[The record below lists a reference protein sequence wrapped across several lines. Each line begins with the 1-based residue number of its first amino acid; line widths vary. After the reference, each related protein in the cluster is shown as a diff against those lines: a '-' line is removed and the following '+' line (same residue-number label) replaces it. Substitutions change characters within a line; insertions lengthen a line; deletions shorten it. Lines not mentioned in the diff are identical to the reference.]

1 MTRFTRIGTSA
12 IAFAKRNSGAIIIGV
27 SLVIGLNFNR
37 FTNYAAEV
45 PYAFHLAIY
54 HLSGQA
60 AADEKAQQEYEQE
73 QAKQRQEY
81 QQEQAKQRQEY
92 EQEQAK
98 RTQDYQ
104 QKQAKLALEEELQRT
119 KKAAQN
125 ELTRVLA
132 AAWQQ
137 FLTANRAT
145 FKQIDLVKNSENG
158 DYSCLQIRNNK
169 WDFVSPYKSDAEI
182 KAAEQKAEVSTYP
195 VRDGI
200 ADEFA
205 RWLNDNKLSGKTDWK
220 YEDLQNMDQR
230 EFHIHSYSCS
240 TPKGAWRANRYQK
253 RIE

>member
-1 MTRFTRIGTSA
+1 MIRFSRIGTSA
-12 IAFAKRNSGAIIIGV
+12 IAFAKKNSGALIIGV

-37 FTNYAAEV
+37 FTNYASEV
-45 PYAFHLAIY
+45 PYAIHLAIY

-60 AADEKAQQEYEQE
+60 AADEKAQREYEQE

-81 QQEQAKQRQEY
+81 EQERAKQRQEY

-98 RTQDYQ
+98 RTLEYQQQQAKRAQESQ
-104 QKQAKLALEEELQRT
+104 QKQAQI
-119 KKAAQN
+119 
-125 ELTRVLA
+125 ELTRILA
-132 AAWQQ
+132 PAWQQ

-145 FKQIDLVKNSENG
+145 FKQIDLIKDSQNG

-182 KAAEQKAEVSTYP
+182 RAAEQKAEVSTYP

-200 ADEFA
+200 ADEFVQ
-205 RWLNDNKLSGKTDWK
+205 WLNDNMLSGKTDWK
-220 YEDLQNMDQR
+220 YEDLQNMDQL
-230 EFHIHSYSCS
+230 EFHIHNYSCW
-240 TPKGAWRANRYQK
+240 TPKVVWRANRYQK